1 MGGHSARNAP
11 PRDAGASREPRDD
24 DLLAIAR
31 KFLIDIAREDIARE
45 EGKAFTRF
53 APETEAVFAAFSWP
67 GNVRQLQNVVRNV
80 VVLNAGEVVTLD
92 MLPAPLD
99 RQGLLAAGAR
109 PRSHDAGAM
118 APGAPARTV
127 NGDEAAAAANPQHQI
142 RPLAEV
148 EKAAIE
154 QAISLC
160 DGNIPKAAAHLCIS
174 ASTIYRKRANWGNVG
189 NRA

>member
-1 MGGHSARNAP
+1 VARGRFREDLFYRLHVIPIHVP
-11 PRDAGASREPRDD
+11 PLRERDD
-24 DLLAIAR
+24 DVLAIAR
-31 KFLIDIAREDIARE
+31 KFLIDIARE

-53 APETEAVFAAFSWP
+53 APDTEAVFRAYSWP
-67 GNVRQLQNVVRNV
+67 GNVRQLQNVVRNT
-80 VVLNAGEVVTLD
+80 VVLNAGEVVTLG

-99 RQGLLAAGAR
+99 PQGLLAGEADPPSPDGGAL
-109 PRSHDAGAM
+109 
-118 APGAPARTV
+118 APGAPARPV
-127 NGDEAAAAANPQHQI
+127 NGDEAAADPQRLI

-148 EKAAIE
+148 EKSVIE